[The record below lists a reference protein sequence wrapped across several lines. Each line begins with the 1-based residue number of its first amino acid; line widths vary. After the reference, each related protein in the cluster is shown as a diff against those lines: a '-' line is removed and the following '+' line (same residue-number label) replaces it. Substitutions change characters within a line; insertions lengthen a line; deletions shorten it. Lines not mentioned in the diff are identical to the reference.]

1 MTITPDS
8 YIPPSDRS
16 RIANLLARAFLRLK
30 AAKARESET
39 QSTDLSARIG
49 RVSLE
54 HITEHQHLTRPRD
67 DPSRDRGPE

>member
-1 MTITPDS
+1 MNKAPDS

-39 QSTDLSARIG
+39 KTADLSARNC

-54 HITEHQHLTRPRD
+54 QKAKQ
-67 DPSRDRGPE
+67 SVCG